1 MGVIT
6 NNPRF
11 IEGPPP
17 PVEELLG
24 GPSDEQLADEVA
36 QVFGGAADAP
46 LPPVSIGA
54 LMVLD
59 AIRSPFVTGNADAV
73 TLSDI
78 VVAMFVITN
87 PAPAAKLVPSHVYTA
102 RAERAFDKTAKT
114 PEHLDKYLG
123 RIALEDK
130 LVAAATEWADGLQ
143 DFSPAQAV
151 IDIGEMMKLAM
162 TGWTMIPSKDG
173 EEKKT
178 GD

>member
-1 MGVIT
+1 
-6 NNPRF
+6 
-11 IEGPPP
+11 
-17 PVEELLG
+17 
-24 GPSDEQLADEVA
+24 
-36 QVFGGAADAP
+36 
-46 LPPVSIGA
+46 
-54 LMVLD
+54 
-59 AIRSPFVTGNADAV
+59 
-73 TLSDI
+73 
-78 VVAMFVITN
+78 
-87 PAPAAKLVPSHVYTA
+87 VYAA